1 MQYNNSRC
9 SNSSRGASSSDLQ
22 RTVIQATKV
31 FDACMSQDTYTDTAQ
46 TVDFGATPPTGVLT
60 FVSATSQT
68 QTATVTDVIVE
79 LINANCNNRYRV
91 RANINI
97 PINVVVTDAAGA
109 TFTGTFTYTIPKDV
123 VMCLNPSN
131 TQYTFIATVAATASS
146 GTYVSDTTFDLSL
159 CISTILKATMEVE
172 LVVPSYGY
180 AQIPPCRDYQAAG
193 ACENVFNR
201 PLYPADGVSCECEN
215 RRT

>member
-9 SNSSRGASSSDLQ
+9 SNSSRGGSSSDLQ

-31 FDACMSQDTYTDTAQ
+31 FDACMSQDTYGDTSQ
-46 TVDFGATPPTGVLT
+46 TVDFGTTPPTGVLT
-60 FVSATSQT
+60 FVSATSQS

-79 LINANCNNRYRV
+79 LINANCNNKYRV

-109 TFTGTFTYTIPKDV
+109 SFTGTFTYTISKDV
-123 VMCLNPSN
+123 VMCLNPSK
-131 TQYTFIATVAATASS
+131 TQYTFIATVAASASS
-146 GTYVSDTTFDLSL
+146 GTYVSDTTFDITL

-180 AQIPPCRDYQAAG
+180 AQVPACVEYQPAG
-193 ACENVFNR
+193 ACQNVFNR

-215 RRT
+215 KRL